1 MNDLRE
7 QIKPEGVD
15 LSNVRDQSAVDLS
28 PEAVDARDVKRRVA
42 RAASWARRMNRTF
55 KGISKRP
62 RPEQGRRA
70 LEREGVDNAMLDR
83 AADYFRGL
91 REAEG
96 QKEGDDGH

>member
-1 MNDLRE
+1 MNDLRHS
-7 QIKPEGVD
+7 IKPEGVD

-42 RAASWARRMNRTF
+42 RAASWAKRMNRTF

-62 RPEQGRRA
+62 RPEQARRA
-70 LEREGVDNAMLDR
+70 LEREGIDNVMLER
-83 AADYFRGL
+83 AGAYFQRM
-91 REAEG
+91 REAEE